1 MTRTRTLLT
10 DEDKGK
16 ILAYLE
22 EMSAEKVAEKMERDP
37 TTIQRFIAK
46 YRKTGKIENL
56 PRSGRPPALNNY
68 KKNTLLR
75 KAKKERRNGTPRR
88 RALPPDRGWRSGR
101 ENAAVTAIKTPDRP
115 RWRLRRSRVR
125 CRPPQRP
132 PGQRRRLRPSARLG
146 LRPPCGRPRT
156 APAGP

>member
-37 TTIQRFIAK
+37 TTIRRFIAK

-68 KKNTLLR
+68 KKTLFYE
-75 KAKKERRNGTPRR
+75 KQKKNDANHFMKLLT
-88 RALPPDRGWRSGR
+88 
-101 ENAAVTAIKTPDRP
+101 I
-115 RWRLRRSRVR
+115 
-125 CRPPQRP
+125 
-132 PGQRRRLRPSARLG
+132 
-146 LRPPCGRPRT
+146 
-156 APAGP
+156 